1 MEQNIILNNLS
12 DPKEVLRLK
21 QYLQDLY
28 REEYPIYTTTN
39 PNGNIE
45 AKRGRMALYYDAS
58 DYFIYMNLDG
68 STTWKGVKLT
78 ET

>member
-1 MEQNIILNNLS
+1 MEQNIILNDLTQ
-12 DPKEVLRLK
+12 PKDLLRLK

-45 AKRGRMALYYDAS
+45 AKRGRMALYFDTP
-58 DYFIYMNLDG
+58 DYYLFLNIDG
-68 STTWKGVKLT
+68 STGWRGVQLT